1 MMLSYDSYDFGILRY
16 YNVESKKYEWAFGK
30 GHVKLFLTDILE
42 KLTLISLME
51 IIMNSRKSQ

>member
-1 MMLSYDSYDFGILRY
+1 MLSYDSYDFGISRY

-42 KLTLISLME
+42 K
-51 IIMNSRKSQ
+51 